1 MRSTFS
7 KLVAT
12 YEQITDT
19 KHQYFE
25 DALNIYREAFPSSER
40 HPVEVIKQRID
51 SGKSTLIVGCVDR
64 KVALMAM
71 LWELK
76 HTSFTLLDYLATK
89 ESYRG
94 KGLAT
99 AFLSKT
105 FARFNAKGINLIL
118 EVEDP
123 KYGNNKEERAKRVS
137 FFKQNGA
144 KELTN
149 VRYLLPPLQGAI
161 ATEMIL
167 LISPGYT
174 GETIDAQLLKAI
186 ITQIYSEVYSRS
198 RNDDLLNSF
207 LYKIQGSIRLD

>member
-12 YEQITDT
+12 DEQITDT
-19 KHQYFE
+19 NHQYFE
-25 DALNIYREAFPSSER
+25 DALSIYREAFPSSER

-105 FARFNAKGINLIL
+105 FARFNAK
-118 EVEDP
+118 
-123 KYGNNKEERAKRVS
+123 
-137 FFKQNGA
+137 
-144 KELTN
+144 
-149 VRYLLPPLQGAI
+149 
-161 ATEMIL
+161 
-167 LISPGYT
+167 
-174 GETIDAQLLKAI
+174 
-186 ITQIYSEVYSRS
+186 
-198 RNDDLLNSF
+198 
-207 LYKIQGSIRLD
+207 